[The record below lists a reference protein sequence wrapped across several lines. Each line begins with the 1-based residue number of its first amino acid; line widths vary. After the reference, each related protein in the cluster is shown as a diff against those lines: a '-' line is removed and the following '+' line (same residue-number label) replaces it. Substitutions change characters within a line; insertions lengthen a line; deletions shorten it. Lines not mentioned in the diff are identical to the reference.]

1 VDTEAA
7 RSISAHDSGRL
18 GAIVMRVEDGAAVVA
33 VSDPSNAAALAE
45 LETMLDGSAR
55 FAVAA
60 PSRVAEAL
68 ARVFSDG
75 GERAESPWSAE
86 ASVMQDSAAPDE
98 LAAPVEDTSV
108 LQDYGIDTADA
119 FPEPAAPLAEQ
130 PLEWPPAPE
139 VVFEPPPAPDV
150 VFEPPP
156 APDMVFEPL
165 QEATEEVATS
175 FVADSAAPVEVQSDG
190 AHVFDEPQ
198 EHEAEPAEEAEEP
211 ADDFSW
217 AFAAVSE
224 PVSTEVGSH
233 EAPAWPEAFAVHEP
247 VLAPPAADLNGHVGD
262 EAEAAFSVVLRIGNG
277 DAVELGSFSDRAG
290 ASAKAAALVE
300 QLIADEPS
308 GWTEI
313 DGSYFRPQAIIAV
326 DVVPAAG

>member
-1 VDTEAA
+1 
-7 RSISAHDSGRL
+7 
-18 GAIVMRVEDGAAVVA
+18 
-33 VSDPSNAAALAE
+33 
-45 LETMLDGSAR
+45 
-55 FAVAA
+55 
-60 PSRVAEAL
+60 
-68 ARVFSDG
+68 
-75 GERAESPWSAE
+75 
-86 ASVMQDSAAPDE
+86 
-98 LAAPVEDTSV
+98 
-108 LQDYGIDTADA
+108 
-119 FPEPAAPLAEQ
+119 
-130 PLEWPPAPE
+130 
-139 VVFEPPPAPDV
+139 
-150 VFEPPP
+150 
-156 APDMVFEPL
+156 MVFEPL